1 MSGVAP
7 TAPVTPAPAPTSQT
21 QSGTV
26 AAAATPGTVPPTAAL
41 AATVVNPPAALARLA
56 VGTLLDGQVL
66 TRDAALQQAIVRTI
80 YGQVTVQL
88 TNPPAEGSRISLQ
101 LQAPSG
107 DGRAALV
114 TVDPTGGDA
123 GRGEAAARAP
133 AGQPA
138 SGTISNPPATLM
150 RLPPGTTVEGR
161 VVPSDQRGQVTV
173 QTGHGA
179 LALRTTTPLPTGARV
194 AIQIQPNPSGVAGLL
209 PAKVSVVALPASAAA
224 TNAAEPPAA
233 TVALSP
239 GAVSAETGA
248 LASPA
253 NAAIVAQAPAVK
265 LAPGTVLDGRVVGP
279 DDQGAVVIQTAQGPL
294 ALRTPLPLAPGTKV
308 MLQVPPDGGNQVTI
322 VAIDGRPAARAMAG
336 LTIEGR
342 VISTDAQGTTIVQ
355 TAQGPLALRSPV
367 PLPPGSAVTLQ
378 LPAGAG
384 EQPVV
389 LTIDGRPVA
398 AAAPQLAAQ
407 AALTSPAALVNP
419 AEPTLA
425 LAREWPALSDAIAA
439 LNRAD
444 PHGVAAQTL
453 DTAIPR
459 PSQHLAPA
467 LAMAI
472 GALRE
477 GNLKSWLG
485 DATTDALTKA
495 GRPDLAGR
503 VSDEF
508 GKLARLAEPPPS
520 QQDWR
525 VYLVPFHDGQQLQ
538 QIQLFTRRHQQNG
551 GDAEGDDITARFVFD
566 IELTRLG
573 RIQLDGLAG
582 DKRFDL
588 MVRSRTPLT
597 EEMRRH
603 ITLLFGAAREEG
615 GFQGEVGFQ
624 TVSEFPVEPLE
635 DRAEPTPHGIVV

>member
-7 TAPVTPAPAPTSQT
+7 TTPVTPVPAPTSQT

-56 VGTLLDGQVL
+56 VGTLLDGQVM
-66 TRDAALQQAIVRTI
+66 TRDAALNQAIVRTI
-80 YGQVTVQL
+80 YGQLTLQL
-88 TNPPAEGSRISLQ
+88 TNPPAEGSRIALQ
-101 LQAPSG
+101 LQAQTG
-107 DGRAALV
+107 DSRAALL
-114 TVDPTGGDA
+114 TLEAATAGA
-123 GRGEAAARAP
+123 GRGEAAARGP
-133 AGQPA
+133 APA
-138 SGTISNPPATLM
+138 SGTISNPPATLA
-150 RLPPGTTVEGR
+150 RLPAGTTIEGR
-161 VVPSDQRGQVTV
+161 VIPSDQRGQATV
-173 QTGHGA
+173 QTSHGP

-209 PAKVSVVALPASAAA
+209 PAKVSVIALPAAAA
-224 TNAAEPPAA
+224 NAAEAPAA

-248 LASPA
+248 QTSPA

-265 LAPGTVLDGRVVGP
+265 LAPGMVLDGRVVGP
-279 DDQGAVVIQTAQGPL
+279 DEQGAIVVQTAQGPL

-308 MLQVPPDGGNQVTI
+308 MLQVPPDGGNQITI
-322 VAIDGRPAARAMAG
+322 VAIDGRPAARAIAG

-342 VISTDAQGTTIVQ
+342 VVSTDSQGTTIVQ

-367 PLPPGSAVTLQ
+367 SLPPGSIVTLQ
-378 LPAGAG
+378 LSAGPG
-384 EQPVV
+384 EQPAV
-389 LTIDGRPVA
+389 LAIDGRPVA
-398 AAAPQLAAQ
+398 SAPPPLAAQ
-407 AALTSPAALVNP
+407 ALPSPAALINP

-425 LAREWPALSDAIAA
+425 LAREWPALSDAVAA

-444 PHGVAAQTL
+444 PNGLAARTL

-459 PSQHLAPA
+459 PSLHLAPA
-467 LAMAI
+467 LALAI

-477 GNLKSWLG
+477 GNLKNWLG
-485 DATTDALTKA
+485 DATTDALAKA

-503 VSDEF
+503 VADEF

-538 QIQLFTRRHQQNG
+538 QIQLFTRRHKQNG

-566 IELTRLG
+566 VELTRLG

-615 GFQGEVGFQ
+615 GFQGEIGFQ